1 MDRETTKRSVVVYLL
16 SPVLLL
22 LSPVLH
28 CTGTSTG
35 PGIQCTGRHT
45 VADDATATATDSL
58 DDDDDL
64 MEERI
69 GALFRFLLANE
80 SSRHVWP
87 GLKFI
92 GCPMGCDDDATM
104 MWKIVVS
111 LVSLLYFYSR
121 YTNTVCHHSS
131 FNLSYRTPRTVSS
144 MKRIVRMMIT
154 GTTAKW
160 DFQLN
165 WGLSMGNRR

>member
-1 MDRETTKRSVVVYLL
+1 MYLL
-16 SPVLLL
+16 SPVLIL
-22 LSPVLH
+22 LSPVLK

-45 VADDATATATDSL
+45 VADDATATATATDSL

-92 GCPMGCDDDATM
+92 GCPMGCDDDDDVENCCFTR
-104 MWKIVVS
+104 VP
-111 LVSLLYFYSR
+111 LVFQLAIH
-121 YTNTVCHHSS
+121 TTVCHHSS
-131 FNLSYRTPRTVSS
+131 FNLSCRTPRRVSS

-154 GTTAKW
+154 GTITAR
-160 DFQLN
+160 QVGLPVELGGYL
-165 WGLSMGNRR
+165 WGIGGN